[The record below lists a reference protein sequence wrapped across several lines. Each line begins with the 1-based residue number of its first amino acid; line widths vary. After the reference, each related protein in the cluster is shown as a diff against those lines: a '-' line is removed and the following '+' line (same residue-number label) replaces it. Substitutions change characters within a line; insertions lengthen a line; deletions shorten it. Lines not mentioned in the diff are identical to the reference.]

1 MRAVS
6 LDKNERKN
14 KLACLLAWLA
24 LLVLCGHSQV
34 RTQQAQ
40 VLLILV
46 RKRKNRIEKKERK
59 KERKKAPF
67 KLALYFA
74 HSAHFDKK
82 KKALTTLDLQQK
94 RSKSMAKTLQKKT
107 VFMKKA
113 VFID

>member
-24 LLVLCGHSQV
+24 LLVFCGHSQV

-59 KERKKAPF
+59 RKKAPF